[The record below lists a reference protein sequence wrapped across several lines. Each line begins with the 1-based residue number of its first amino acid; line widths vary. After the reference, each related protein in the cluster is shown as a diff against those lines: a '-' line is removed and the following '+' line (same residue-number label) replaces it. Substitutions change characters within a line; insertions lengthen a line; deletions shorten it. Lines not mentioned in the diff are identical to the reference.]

1 MWKQMDRDW
10 AALQG
15 LPTGE
20 VWRQRTASVPMG
32 RPQHPQDVANVAL
45 FLSSPAADYMTGQSL
60 NIDGGLVLN

>member
-1 MWKQMDRDW
+1 
-10 AALQG
+10 

-20 VWRQRTASVPMG
+20 VWKQRTAGVPMG
-32 RPQHPQDVANVAL
+32 RPQQPKDVANVAL